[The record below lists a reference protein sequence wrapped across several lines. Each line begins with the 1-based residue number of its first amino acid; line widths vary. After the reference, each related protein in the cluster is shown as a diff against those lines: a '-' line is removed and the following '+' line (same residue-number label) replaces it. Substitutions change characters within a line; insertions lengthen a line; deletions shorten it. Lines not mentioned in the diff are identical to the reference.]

1 MTEPKL
7 ADVLG
12 ILPFPAIAITFA
24 EKISFMNESAIQLFG
39 KGLVDR
45 HYVTAFRHPSLL
57 DAIDSTLNDRELRRI
72 RYQGTTAQNQMVY
85 EVTCNFDLSDHL
97 LLIFDDKS
105 GVEDANQMR
114 RDFISNVSH
123 ELKTPLTALIGFIE
137 TLQTTVKDDANA
149 RAQFLS
155 IMKSEAQRMD
165 RLIADLL
172 SLSRVEANERVR
184 PTQKVDLKDVVSE
197 SIEAL
202 GPLIAKSELELAI
215 SLSKTPSEVIGEY
228 DQLRQVFMN
237 LLENAIKYGK
247 DGGVI
252 TICLSEPYL
261 EPKLQKDAVSLSVK
275 DDGVGIDPVHI
286 PRITE
291 RFYRVDTH
299 RSREMGGTGLG
310 LAIVKHIMKRHRGQL
325 VVDSAVGLGTEV
337 KLLLPLD

>member
-1 MTEPKL
+1 M
-7 ADVLG
+7 
-12 ILPFPAIAITFA
+12 
-24 EKISFMNESAIQLFG
+24 
-39 KGLVDR
+39 
-45 HYVTAFRHPSLL
+45 
-57 DAIDSTLNDRELRRI
+57 
-72 RYQGTTAQNQMVY
+72 
-85 EVTCNFDLSDHL
+85 
-97 LLIFDDKS
+97 
-105 GVEDANQMR
+105 
-114 RDFISNVSH
+114 
-123 ELKTPLTALIGFIE
+123 
-137 TLQTTVKDDANA
+137 
-149 RAQFLS
+149 
-155 IMKSEAQRMD
+155 
-165 RLIADLL
+165 
-172 SLSRVEANERVR
+172 
-184 PTQKVDLKDVVSE
+184 
-197 SIEAL
+197 
-202 GPLIAKSELELAI
+202 IAKSELELAI
-215 SLSKTPSEVIGEY
+215 SLSETPSEVIGEY

-261 EPKLQKDAVSLSVK
+261 EPKLRKDAVSLSVK